1 MVTAKIRL
9 VKTDS
14 AGCIGVGK
22 STGKLINPRIG
33 ITLACMA
40 AVAKVAD
47 NVGISSISLD
57 LETEGIVCI
66 SIKAI
71 TNGQT
76 EIKR

>member
-1 MVTAKIRL
+1 MVTAKICL

-14 AGCIGVGK
+14 AGCICVGK
-22 STGKLINPRIG
+22 NTGELINPLTG
-33 ITLACMA
+33 ITLACVA

-47 NVGISSISLD
+47 NDGVSSISID
-57 LETEGIVCI
+57 SKAERIVCI